1 VKIIEESSVTSGEG
15 ASAAG
20 RPPGPSAGSSK
31 RLKAI
36 VNSVDKDL
44 RSEMMFK
51 FLWVTGQKRLDK
63 MTDLEEKLSVL
74 LPDVPKQMDTLR
86 SIADTLLKVEL
97 GRWALMRG
105 GYIPE
110 TEPPEPGSLAEKV
123 SKLDQVDRNLIRAA
137 WDHVMDIF
145 EDKALELQAE
155 QDRKKNDAN
164 PEKEDHHQ
172 PEIQN
177 EPSSP
182 GNQHGETQEKPS
194 PPDNQ
199 RSEIWKKPT
208 FLGTQREEVRQN
220 DPPRKIPDLFQIG

>member
-1 VKIIEESSVTSGEG
+1 
-15 ASAAG
+15 
-20 RPPGPSAGSSK
+20 
-31 RLKAI
+31 
-36 VNSVDKDL
+36 
-44 RSEMMFK
+44 MMFK

-86 SIADTLLKVEL
+86 SIADSLLKVEL

-123 SKLDQVDRNLIRAA
+123 SKLDQVDRNLIVAA
-137 WDHVMDIF
+137 WGHVMDMF

-164 PEKEDHHQ
+164 PEKKITINPRYKMSVHLPAINVSRYRRSHRL
-172 PEIQN
+172 PTIN
-177 EPSSP
+177 VARY
-182 GNQHGETQEKPS
+182 GRNQHLS
-194 PPDNQ
+194 ALN
-199 RSEIWKKPT
+199 
-208 FLGTQREEVRQN
+208 VR
-220 DPPRKIPDLFQIG
+220 R